1 MNQKNKKDDPTE
13 KKVLAEFLRGLVDDI
28 DFQKKI
34 QEDIAKEIGI
44 SAGTFSKNLTGKN
57 QFGFWNLVKLLNIL
71 YENDINKKRQMLFTF
86 CSVTTSKKNVR
97 IAMEYANAKG
107 DLQLLKFLVDKE
119 KDSSLAMNR
128 EWAYVY
134 ELVWLRSS
142 GSIEKQALLAKL
154 EDRKGSKV
162 IKTKEMKILYG
173 ILTYYTMY
181 DLEKYNSLFEY
192 AGVLLPEV
200 EAITDK
206 FIRLSY
212 LGRIKEGL
220 AYAYLVQ
227 DDLEKSRSLCQEI
240 LDIENI
246 EGCFQLLRASAFVYL
261 AESYTFDCYHSA
273 SRYIKES
280 LKQLEPYYF
289 EREKQRRQSILNT
302 YAFIKLVNKQG
313 LENIKIYHPTEE
325 AFLEVIKGNY
335 EKAINLL
342 NNLEK
347 KNKFLSSLQYCI
359 LGIAKN
365 DIDLIKKS
373 IASYE
378 CAGNRFYC
386 RFPRKILGDFL
397 KNGIIYK
404 GDAI

>member
-1 MNQKNKKDDPTE
+1 MNQKVKKEDVA
-13 KKVLAEFLRGLVDDI
+13 KKNTLVKFLRVLVDDI
-28 DFQKKI
+28 DFQKKS

-44 SAGTFSKNLTGKN
+44 SGGTFSKNLTGKS
-57 QFGFWNLVKLLNIL
+57 QFSFWNLIKLLNIL

-107 DLQLLKFLVDKE
+107 DLQLLKSLVDSE
-119 KDSSLAMNR
+119 KKSSLAMNR

-142 GSIEKQALLAKL
+142 GSIEKQKLLAKI

-162 IKTKEMKILYG
+162 IKTKEMKVLYG

-181 DLEKYNSLFEY
+181 DLKKYNSLFEY
-192 AGVLLPEV
+192 AGVLVPEV
-200 EAITDK
+200 EAITDN
-206 FIRLSY
+206 FIKSSY

-227 DDLEKSRSLCQEI
+227 DNLEKSRSLCHEI

-246 EGCFQLLRASAFVYL
+246 EGCFHLLRASAFVYL
-261 AESYTFDCYHSA
+261 AESYTFECYDSA

-289 EREKQRRQSILNT
+289 EREKYRRQRILNT
-302 YAFIKLVNKQG
+302 YAFIKLVNKKN
-313 LENIKIYHPTEE
+313 LENIKIYHCAEKSL
-325 AFLEVIKGNY
+325 LEIVKGNY
-335 EKAINLL
+335 INAVNIL
-342 NNLEK
+342 NDLEK
-347 KNKFLSSLQYCI
+347 ENGYLTPMQYCY
-359 LGIAKN
+359 LGIAKD
-365 DIDLIKKS
+365 DISLIEKS
-373 IASYE
+373 IMLFE
-378 CAGNRFYC
+378 CEGDRFYC
-386 RFPRKILGDFL
+386 KFPKKIMAEFN
-397 KNGIIYK
+397 KNGMIC
-404 GDAI
+404 